1 MTRILIVA
9 TTAAGLLGLAS
20 FAAAQTPA
28 PATAPQSAPPAA
40 QASVREACM
49 SSIMSLCSAEAMSG
63 DRPAVRACLIKNLD
77 KTSPECQ
84 AAVKAAAQTMQ
95 H

>member
-1 MTRILIVA
+1 MTYR
-9 TTAAGLLGLAS
+9 LGLSISALCVVAIGS
-20 FAAAQTPA
+20 MAAAQTP
-28 PATAPQSAPPAA
+28 PPVSPEAM
-40 QASVREACM
+40 ASVRAACM

-77 KTSPECQ
+77 KTAPECQ
-84 AAVKAAAQTMQ
+84 AAVKATAQSVQ

>member
-1 MTRILIVA
+1 MTYR
-9 TTAAGLLGLAS
+9 LGLS
-20 FAAAQTPA
+20 M
-28 PATAPQSAPPAA
+28 SALCVVAIGSM
-40 QASVREACM
+40 ASVRAACM

-77 KTSPECQ
+77 KTAPECQ
-84 AAVKAAAQTMQ
+84 AAVKATAQSVQ

>member
-1 MTRILIVA
+1 
-9 TTAAGLLGLAS
+9 
-20 FAAAQTPA
+20 
-28 PATAPQSAPPAA
+28 
-40 QASVREACM
+40 M

-77 KTSPECQ
+77 KTTPECQ
-84 AAVKAAAQTMQ
+84 AAVKATAQSIQ

>member
-1 MTRILIVA
+1 MNRKLFAIAV
-9 TTAAGLLGLAS
+9 GLSLSGLSQPS
-20 FAAAQTPA
+20 FAQAPAAQT
-28 PATAPQSAPPAA
+28 APPAA

-49 SSIMSLCSAEAMSG
+49 SSIMSLCSTEAMSG

-77 KTSPECQ
+77 KTTPECQ
-84 AAVKAAAQTMQ
+84 AAVKSAAQAAQ